1 MSLRASSESGNAT
14 VLVTIIGALA
24 MLVSFS
30 LFDSIVTEKSS
41 VEDNLVDIRAYWAAI
56 GQVNYALSRTL
67 LSGGCAAHCGNSNAD
82 TVTSPV
88 AYLQEIACYRAW
100 SYPEVSPNYQFM
112 LNPAVSNDPNAP
124 SGHLGENLIRVTF
137 AQTGTAPSGCSWPS
151 VSSIEA
157 LRTIAHAR
165 PVEFR
170 YCLVFAPNLAC
181 GDTPRASLPG
191 YQHITT
197 ILRPIS

>member
-1 MSLRASSESGNAT
+1 MSRRASSESGSAT

-30 LFDSIVTEKSS
+30 LFDSIVTEKRS
-41 VEDNLVDIRAYWAAI
+41 VEDNLADVRAYWAAI

-67 LSGGCAAHCGNSNAD
+67 EGGGCASSCGNSSAN
-82 TVTSPV
+82 TVAFPV

-100 SYPEVSPNYQFM
+100 AYPEVSANYQFI

-124 SGHLGENLIRVTF
+124 SGHVGENRIRVAF

-151 VSSIEA
+151 VPSIEA

-170 YCLVFAPNLAC
+170 YCVISSPGLAC
-181 GDTPRASLPG
+181 GGTPQASLPG
-191 YQHITT
+191 YQRITT